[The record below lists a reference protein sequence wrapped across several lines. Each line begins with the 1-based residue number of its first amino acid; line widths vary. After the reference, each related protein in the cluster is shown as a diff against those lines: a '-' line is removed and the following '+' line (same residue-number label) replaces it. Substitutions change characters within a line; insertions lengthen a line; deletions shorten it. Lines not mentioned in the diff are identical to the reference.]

1 MDPADRELMDQLA
14 KGPFGQGGFDQR
26 LRQRIVDEIG
36 KQSAGRARRRRP
48 GAWQWPIAAL
58 ASCAAVLLAV
68 WMWNG
73 QQTANLSDPMTH
85 AVASNLVSAAPTAPA
100 PADPAKKYALLIGLR
115 KDDTSQAVPEGS
127 YRTLLVADE
136 RQPANLRLIADMP
149 GLYMPYGQ
157 NFWQIVD
164 TESPD
169 HRHALEAVQVTGR
182 GAGQKE
188 TAESGRVPAYVLS
201 ERVSYAG
208 NEYLSIQSTVKD
220 ESGKTSERWLV
231 KHIGQM
237 NVKPDD
243 PAAEPYTR
251 LQEVLP
257 EAGLDQSQT
266 PQWSIY
272 RNPGQWVSEVY
283 DPITGAGRMI
293 DDLPDNVIR
302 NDTLLMS
309 WPDIEKIDPG
319 ARDAFT
325 YGNVLGVVTD
335 KEVVVRSVAGG
346 SARSEPVR
354 VPLSDGE
361 SVVMI
366 QWAQNDK
373 IDYVDK
379 WIQDFR
385 GLLAVN
391 P

>member
-1 MDPADRELMDQLA
+1 MDPADRELMDQLS
-14 KGPFGQGGFDQR
+14 KGPFGQGGFDHR
-26 LRQRIVDEIG
+26 LRQRIVDELG
-36 KQSAGRARRRRP
+36 KRSAGRAGRRRS

-58 ASCAAVLLAV
+58 ASCAVVLLAV

-73 QQTANLSDPMTH
+73 PQTANPSDPMPQAAASSLAS
-85 AVASNLVSAAPTAPA
+85 AVPTAYA
-100 PADPAKKYALLIGLR
+100 PAEPAKKYALLIGLR

-136 RQPANLRLIADMP
+136 EQPADLRLIADMP

-164 TESPD
+164 AESPD
-169 HRHALEAVQVTGR
+169 DRHALHAVQVTGR
-182 GAGQKE
+182 GAGQTGKDDS
-188 TAESGRVPAYVLS
+188 ARVPAYVLS

-208 NEYLSIQSTVKD
+208 NEYLSIQSSVKD
-220 ESGKTSERWLV
+220 ERGKTSEQWRI

-237 NVKPDD
+237 NIKPDN
-243 PAAEPYTR
+243 PAAEPYTK
-251 LQEVLP
+251 LQDVLP
-257 EAGLDQSQT
+257 EAVLEQSRS

-272 RNPGQWVSEVY
+272 RNPGQWVSELY
-283 DPITGAGRMI
+283 DPETGEERMI
-293 DDLPDNVIR
+293 DNLPDNVIR
-302 NDTLLMS
+302 NDKLLIS
-309 WPDIEKIDPG
+309 WQDIEKIEPG

-325 YGNVLGVVTD
+325 YGSVLGVLTD
-335 KEVVVRSVAGG
+335 KEVVVRSMAGD
-346 SARSEPVR
+346 AVRSEPVR
-354 VPLSDGE
+354 VPLSGGE

-385 GLLAVN
+385 GLLGRN
-391 P
+391 D

>member
-14 KGPFGQGGFDQR
+14 RGPFERDGFDQR
-26 LRQRIVDEIG
+26 LRRRIAEEIG
-36 KQSAGRARRRRP
+36 KQAAGGAGRRRT
-48 GAWQWPIAAL
+48 GASAWPFAAL
-58 ASCAAVLLAV
+58 ASCAVVLLAV

-73 QQTANLSDPMTH
+73 QPAANLPDQATH
-85 AVASNLVSAAPTAPA
+85 SVASEEASAAPTALTSA
-100 PADPAKKYALLIGLR
+100 EPAKKYALLIGLR
-115 KDDTSQAVPEGS
+115 KDDMSQAVPEGS

-136 RQPANLRLIADMP
+136 EQPADLQLIADMP

-169 HRHALEAVQVTGR
+169 DRHALHAVQVTGR

-188 TAESGRVPAYVLS
+188 KDDAARVPAYVLS

-208 NEYLSIQSTVKD
+208 NEYLSIQSSVKD
-220 ESGKTSERWLV
+220 EQGKTSERWLI

-243 PAAEPYTR
+243 PAAEPYTK
-251 LQEVLP
+251 LQDVLP
-257 EAGLDQSQT
+257 EAGLDLEQGQS

-272 RNPGQWVSEVY
+272 RNPGQWVSELY
-283 DPITGAGRMI
+283 DPATGAERMI
-293 DDLPDNVIR
+293 DNLPDNVIR
-302 NDTLLMS
+302 NDTLLIS
-309 WPDIEKIDPG
+309 WPDIEKIEPG

-335 KEVVVRSVAGG
+335 KEVVVRSMTGG
-346 SARSEPVR
+346 AAESVR
-354 VPLSDGE
+354 VPISGGE

-385 GLLAVN
+385 GLLGN
-391 P
+391 

>member
-14 KGPFGQGGFDQR
+14 KGPFEQGGFDQR
-26 LRQRIVDEIG
+26 LRQRIVSEIG
-36 KQSAGRARRRRP
+36 KQTAGRAGRRRS
-48 GAWQWPIAAL
+48 GASPWSIAAL
-58 ASCAAVLLAV
+58 ASCVVVLFAV

-73 QQTANLSDPMTH
+73 QHAADLSDQVTH
-85 AVASNLVSAAPTAPA
+85 SVASEQVTAAPTAPVPAA
-100 PADPAKKYALLIGLR
+100 PNKKYALLIGLR
-115 KDDTSQAVPEGS
+115 KDDMSQAAPEGS

-136 RQPANLRLIADMP
+136 KQPADLQLIADMP

-169 HRHALEAVQVTGR
+169 HRHALHAVQVTGR
-182 GAGQKE
+182 GAGQTGKDD
-188 TAESGRVPAYVLS
+188 AARVPAYVLS

-208 NEYLSIQSTVKD
+208 NEYLSIQSSVKD
-220 ESGKTSERWLV
+220 EQGKMSERSLV

-237 NVKPDD
+237 NAKPDD
-243 PAAEPYTR
+243 PAAEPYTK
-251 LQEVLP
+251 LQDVLP
-257 EAGLDQSQT
+257 GVVVDQSRS

-272 RNPGQWVSEVY
+272 RNPGQWVSELY
-283 DPITGAGRMI
+283 DSTSGAGRMI
-293 DDLPDNVIR
+293 DNLPDNVIR

-309 WPDIEKIDPG
+309 WPDIEKIEPG

-325 YGNVLGVVTD
+325 YGTVLGVVTD
-335 KEVVVRSVAGG
+335 KEVVVRSMKSGVAE
-346 SARSEPVR
+346 SEPVR
-354 VPLSDGE
+354 VPLSGGE

-385 GLLAVN
+385 GLLGN
-391 P
+391 EP